1 MIKLSVITINLNNK
15 PGLIKTMESVFSQ
28 SEKAFEYIVIDGNS
42 NDGSKEDIQKY
53 DKQITHW
60 RSEPDTGIYNA
71 MNKAIKLAKGE
82 YLLFL
87 NSGDYLES
95 ANTLEHV
102 FKQLHTEDIV
112 YGNMIIDRGGKFIQG
127 ISPEHLEFE
136 EMIRGT
142 LWHPVSFIK
151 KELFDKYGLYNEK
164 YKIISDYEFF
174 LRTIFIEKVSIRH
187 INVFIS
193 VFNTEGMGS
202 SPNYIKIHE
211 QERYEVQT
219 KLFHPEIVASAMR
232 FSNMKRSKPEVIYNF
247 IKTKP
252 FLLSMAR
259 AIYSAAKR
267 FF

>member
-1 MIKLSVITINLNNK
+1 MIKLSIITINLNNK
-15 PGLIKTMESVFSQ
+15 QGLIKTMESVLSQ
-28 SEKAFEYIVIDGNS
+28 SVKGFEYIVIDGNS
-42 NDGSKEDIQKY
+42 KDGSKEEIQKHES
-53 DKQITHW
+53 QITHW
-60 RSEPDTGIYNA
+60 RSEPDSGIYNA
-71 MNKAIKLAKGE
+71 MNKGIKLAKGE

-95 ANTLEHV
+95 ATTLEHV
-102 FKQLHTEDIV
+102 LNQLHTEDIV
-112 YGNMIIDRGGKFIQG
+112 YANMIIDRGGKFIQG
-127 ISPEHLEFE
+127 ISPAKLEFE

-151 KELFDKYGLYNEK
+151 RELFDRYGLYSEK

-174 LRTIFIEKVSIRH
+174 LRTIFIEKVSTRH
-187 INVFIS
+187 IPVFVS
-193 VFNTEGMGS
+193 VFNTEGLGS
-202 SPNYIKIHE
+202 SPNHIKVHE

-219 KLFHPEIVASAMR
+219 KLFHPGIVDSAMR

-259 AIYSAAKR
+259 MVYAVAKR